1 LPRPIAVLTR
11 AATLGRLNLSRP
23 RPTQRSAL
31 LRLFIHRIRIN
42 GMNGT
47 TYQSGATAISATG
60 IITGGTPVL
69 RFSITMPS
77 EAQELTRGLRRRDP
91 DLLDRL
97 IEQYHYRLFRYL
109 FSLTGNREAAEDL
122 FQETWIRVLE
132 RGHQYNAKWKFG
144 TWLFTIARN
153 LFVDSLRRKNPAAS
167 NILDEQDEPL
177 GFADTTPSDTPSPF
191 DLQARREESDR
202 VARALEGLTASYRE
216 VLVLRFQED
225 LDLNEIAA
233 VTAAPLS
240 TVKARLYR
248 GMDALRE
255 VLERGQA

>member
-1 LPRPIAVLTR
+1 
-11 AATLGRLNLSRP
+11 
-23 RPTQRSAL
+23 
-31 LRLFIHRIRIN
+31 
-42 GMNGT
+42 
-47 TYQSGATAISATG
+47 
-60 IITGGTPVL
+60 
-69 RFSITMPS
+69 MPS

-109 FSLTGNREAAEDL
+109 LSLTGNREAAEDL

-132 RGHQYNAKWKFG
+132 RGNQYNAKWKFG

-153 LFVDSLRRKNPAAS
+153 LFVDSLRRKNPAATA
-167 NILDEQDEPL
+167 LDDQDENPAL
-177 GFADTTPSDTPSPF
+177 SNLASTDIPSPF
-191 DLQARREESDR
+191 DLQTRREESDR
-202 VARALEGLTASYRE
+202 VTQAVDRLSATYRE

-225 LDLNEIAA
+225 LDLNEIAT
-233 VTAAPLS
+233 VVAAPLS

-255 VLERGQA
+255 MLEGGQA

>member
-1 LPRPIAVLTR
+1 
-11 AATLGRLNLSRP
+11 
-23 RPTQRSAL
+23 
-31 LRLFIHRIRIN
+31 
-42 GMNGT
+42 M
-47 TYQSGATAISATG
+47 GATIYS
-60 IITGGTPVL
+60 L
-69 RFSITMPS
+69 SITMPS

-109 FSLTGNREAAEDL
+109 LSLTGNREAAEDL

-132 RGHQYNAKWKFG
+132 RGHQYNSKWKFG

-153 LFVDSLRRKNPAAS
+153 LFVDSLRRKNPAATALEDPDEVSTLS
-167 NILDEQDEPL
+167 NL
-177 GFADTTPSDTPSPF
+177 ASSDAPSPL
-191 DLQARREESDR
+191 DLQTQREESDR
-202 VARALEGLTASYRE
+202 VARAVERLSASYRE

-225 LDLNEIAA
+225 LELNEIAA
-233 VTAAPLS
+233 VVAAPLS

-255 VLERGQA
+255 LLEGGQA

>member
-1 LPRPIAVLTR
+1 
-11 AATLGRLNLSRP
+11 
-23 RPTQRSAL
+23 
-31 LRLFIHRIRIN
+31 
-42 GMNGT
+42 
-47 TYQSGATAISATG
+47 
-60 IITGGTPVL
+60 
-69 RFSITMPS
+69 MPS

-109 FSLTGNREAAEDL
+109 LSLTGNREAAEDL

-132 RGHQYNAKWKFG
+132 RCHQYNGKWKFG

-167 NILDEQDEPL
+167 ALVDPDEDSTL
-177 GFADTTPSDTPSPF
+177 ANLTASDVLSPF
-191 DLQARREESDR
+191 DLQTRREESDR
-202 VARALEGLTASYRE
+202 VAQAVERLSATYRE

-233 VTAAPLS
+233 VVAAPLS

-255 VLERGQA
+255 VLEGGQA

>member
-1 LPRPIAVLTR
+1 
-11 AATLGRLNLSRP
+11 
-23 RPTQRSAL
+23 
-31 LRLFIHRIRIN
+31 
-42 GMNGT
+42 M
-47 TYQSGATAISATG
+47 GATIYS
-60 IITGGTPVL
+60 L
-69 RFSITMPS
+69 SITMPS

-109 FSLTGNREAAEDL
+109 LSLTGNKEAAEDL

-132 RGHQYNAKWKFG
+132 RGHQYNGKWKFG

-153 LFVDSLRRKNPAAS
+153 LFVDSLRRKNPAATA
-167 NILDEQDEPL
+167 LDDPDEDSTL
-177 GFADTTPSDTPSPF
+177 ANLTASDVPSPF
-191 DLQARREESDR
+191 DLQTRREESDR
-202 VARALEGLTASYRE
+202 VAQAVERLSATYRE

-233 VTAAPLS
+233 VVAAPLS

-255 VLERGQA
+255 MLEGGQA